1 MAKFEKFEEILVWQ
15 KSRILVQNIYG
26 AFKNCKDFSFRDQ
39 IQRAAVSI
47 MNNIAEG
54 CDRKGNKEF
63 SKFLYISKGSC
74 SEVRSM
80 PYLSLDLVYI
90 NKTDFDD
97 FYKKSEEISKMLSG
111 LINALHQP
119 H

>member
-1 MAKFEKFEEILVWQ
+1 MAKFEKFEEILAWQ
-15 KSRILVQNIYG
+15 KSRILVQDIYG
-26 AFKNCKDFSFRDQ
+26 AFRDCRDFSFRDQ
-39 IQRAAVSI
+39 IRRAAVSI

-54 CDRKGNKEF
+54 YDRKGNKEF

-80 PYLSLDLVYI
+80 LYLSLDLKYI
-90 NKTDFDD
+90 NRTDFND
-97 FYKKSEEISKMLSG
+97 FYRKSEEISKMLSG
-111 LINALHQP
+111 LIKALHQP